1 MEKND
6 EIPDENNQNAD
17 LPDTQ
22 EQPALLLS
30 ADLMEKAWQI
40 GRAGK
45 ITMILFL
52 AISGLYTVNLLLDFW
67 GWQAT
72 ISGDF
77 YLLERNN
84 AYKVWRFC
92 STGIMI
98 YLFVRGARAG
108 FQCMQNIVTGSRYD
122 DDNALLDG
130 FEGIAAM
137 LKWFTIWGAF
147 WLLSDVLEKIYL
159 WNTPN

>member
-1 MEKND
+1 MEKKD

-17 LPDTQ
+17 LPDP
-22 EQPALLLS
+22 EVQPALLLS
-30 ADLMEKAWQI
+30 DDLMERVWQI

-52 AISGLYTVNLLLDFW
+52 TISGLYALNFLLDLW
-67 GWQAT
+67 GWQT
-72 ISGDF
+72 RMSGDF
-77 YLLERNN
+77 YLLEGNN
-84 AYKVWRFC
+84 AFKVLRFC

-108 FQCMQNIVTGSRYD
+108 FQCMQNIATGSRYD

-130 FEGIAAM
+130 FKGITPM

-159 WNTPN
+159 WNTLN